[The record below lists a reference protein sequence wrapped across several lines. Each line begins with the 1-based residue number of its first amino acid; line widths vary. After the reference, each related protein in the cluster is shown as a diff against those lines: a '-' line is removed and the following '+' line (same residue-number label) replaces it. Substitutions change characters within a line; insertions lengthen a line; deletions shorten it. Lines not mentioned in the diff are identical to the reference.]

1 MFFEQLESTLC
12 VVERENDDVVER
24 GGGGA
29 VGHGDTIGSIRI
41 APDGGVGDLT
51 DFGVVVSAVVR
62 PFDFGDLGASGESS
76 RSFDGH
82 HHRFGA

>member
-1 MFFEQLESTLC
+1 MFFEQFESTLC

-29 VGHGDTIGSIRI
+29 VGHGDPIGSIRI
-41 APDGGVGDLT
+41 TPDCGVGDLA
-51 DFGVVVSAVVR
+51 DFGVVVGAVVR
-62 PFDFGDLGASGESS
+62 PFHFGNLGTSRERSGG
-76 RSFDGH
+76 FDGH